1 MDGGASTRPVPTAS
15 DSFASLVFHFQ
26 THNPPS
32 SSISLASHFH
42 NHRYSCRI
50 FANYLPQFFTT
61 YAFDQPPSPTLY
73 HSSSSIVVIY
83 CFRPTPI
90 NRNLPSFGHGFLSR
104 TTPRSISIPQTQSC
118 QTSTTALPTMPLLCS
133 RTLTLLTTTTVA
145 LAVALVCLRRRM
157 PTVNSNSRPKE
168 VPKSFLRPLPT
179 THTSGILKLPRV
191 SNLKMT
197 RFSALSTS

>member
-42 NHRYSCRI
+42 NHRYSCRT
-50 FANYLPQFFTT
+50 FAIHLPQISNT
-61 YAFDQPPSPTLY
+61 YAFFQPPSPTLY
-73 HSSSSIVVIY
+73 HSYSLLVVIY
-83 CFRPTPI
+83 RSRPPPI
-90 NRNLPSFGHGFLSR
+90 NRNLPSFEHGFLSS
-104 TTPRSISIPQTQSC
+104 TTPRSISISQLQSC

-145 LAVALVCLRRRM
+145 LAAALVCPRRRM
-157 PTVNSNSRPKE
+157 PTVNSNSRLKE
-168 VPKSFLRPLPT
+168 VPKSSLRPLPT
-179 THTSGILKLPRV
+179 AHTSGTLKLPRA

-197 RFSALSTS
+197 RFSAPSTS